1 MPDRR
6 PTEKGFSE
14 LLEGKLVEASPHL
27 ERLRKLAAALAPADR
42 PSPSPQFRARL
53 RSELLAAASASEV
66 DTFAALLE
74 GLPIEAPEEV
84 RSLVTVAA
92 ALEPAHRPMPDPA
105 FRFQLR
111 NQLIDIASGRKT
123 VGARARNRFVAINER
138 MRRNLRV
145 LVSTGLAAAILAGG
159 GATLAAASSALPGD
173 ALYPVKLFRES
184 AQLAVSSGA
193 SEGLKRLTFARTRLH
208 EIQGLEER
216 GTRDP
221 ALYIATLDR
230 MDSLTQTGS
239 TLLIDAVRHGAKPAI
254 LHRINGFATVQQQ
267 DLQALLSSM
276 PAGALPAAR
285 DSLVVLQLVTRT
297 VGNVLSGCPC
307 NPPSNPLIPQAAGPK
322 SSSNQSV
329 ACSCTQTSGSVSG
342 GNGNTPGGNPT
353 TGGGA
358 VGGGSGPPQAPGT
371 TPQTKPTTPIDQV
384 PDIPGTNVDNQV
396 KGLIDQ
402 VLTTPLPTKSVPTL
416 LPSTSPLPSVPGVP

>member
-1 MPDRR
+1 MRSRR
-6 PTEKGFSE
+6 PTEQGFSE

-27 ERLRKLAAALAPADR
+27 ERLRKLASALAPADR
-42 PSPSPQFRARL
+42 PTPSPQFRARL
-53 RSELLAAASASEV
+53 RSELLAAASVSEE
-66 DTFAALLE
+66 DTFAAILE
-74 GLPIEAPEEV
+74 GLPIEAPDEI
-84 RSLVTVAA
+84 RSLVPVAA
-92 ALEPAHRPMPDPA
+92 ALQPASLPMPDPA

-111 NQLIDIASGRKT
+111 NQLVDIASGRNT
-123 VGARARNRFVAINER
+123 LGARARNRFVAINER

-145 LVSTGLAAAILAGG
+145 LVSTGLAAAILAGS

-173 ALYPVKLFRES
+173 VLYPVKLFRES

-239 TLLIDAVRHGAKPAI
+239 TILIDAVRNGAKPAF
-254 LHRINGFATVQQQ
+254 LNNINGFATVQQQ
-267 DLQALLSSM
+267 DLQALLPSM

-297 VGNVLSGCPC
+297 VTNILSGCPC

-322 SSSNQSV
+322 SPSDQSV
-329 ACSCTQTSGSVSG
+329 ACSCTQTSSAGSA
-342 GNGNTPGGNPT
+342 GNGNTSGGNQPT
-353 TGGGA
+353 TGGGS
-358 VGGGSGPPQAPGT
+358 GGGQPQSPDT
-371 TPQTKPTTPIDQV
+371 TQTTTPTTPIDQL
-384 PDIPGTNVDNQV
+384 PDIPGTNLDNQV
-396 KGLIDQ
+396 KDLVDQ
-402 VLTTPLPTKSVPTL
+402 VLTSLPPLPLPSL
-416 LPSTSPLPSVPGVP
+416 LPSTSPLPSVSGLLP